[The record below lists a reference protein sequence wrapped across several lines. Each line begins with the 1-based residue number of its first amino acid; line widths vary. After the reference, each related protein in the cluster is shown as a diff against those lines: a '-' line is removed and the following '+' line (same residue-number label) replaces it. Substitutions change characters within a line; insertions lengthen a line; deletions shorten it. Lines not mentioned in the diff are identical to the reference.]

1 MTTKHYQLT
10 FAENVYE
17 YSGTV
22 EAVAFKIGQTIEF
35 DEANF
40 KALKAGEKLT
50 RYTREGI
57 LTLHKSQFEN
67 AVTVTEVQITTG
79 TAKLGN
85 RK

>member
-1 MTTKHYQLT
+1 MTTKQYQLI

-17 YSGTV
+17 KSATV
-22 EAVAFKIGQTIEF
+22 HALAFKIGQTIDF
-35 DEANF
+35 DEVNF
-40 KALKAGEKLT
+40 KALKAGEKLQ

-67 AVTVTEVQITTG
+67 TVNVTEVQITTS